1 MVATLNHWLNSPIK
15 VLWVCLGIIFL
26 VLISDGSVF
35 RLWNL
40 HGDQERITG
49 NIAKLE
55 KGFQV
60 LDGQY
65 LKVNDPEFLEQ
76 QARDRLDLAGE
87 DELIFVFS
95 DN

>member
-15 VLWVCLGIIFL
+15 VFWACVAIIFL
-26 VLISDGSVF
+26 ILISDGSVF

-40 HGDQERITG
+40 HGDQERITK
-49 NIAKLE
+49 NIGKLE
-55 KGFQV
+55 KDFQV

-95 DN
+95 DK

>member
-15 VLWVCLGIIFL
+15 VLWLCLGVIFL

-40 HGDQERITG
+40 HGDQERITD

-55 KGFQV
+55 RDFQV

>member
-1 MVATLNHWLNSPIK
+1 MAALNHWLNSPVK
-15 VLWVCLGIIFL
+15 VLWVCLALIFL
-26 VLISDGSVF
+26 ILISDGSVF

-40 HGDQERITG
+40 HGDQERITLS
-49 NIAKLE
+49 IAKLE
-55 KGFQV
+55 QDFQV

-65 LKVNDPEFLEQ
+65 LKVNDPDFLEQ
-76 QARDRLDLAGE
+76 QARDRLDLASE

>member
-1 MVATLNHWLNSPIK
+1 MNTLNHWLNSPIK
-15 VLWVCLGIIFL
+15 VFWVCLTLIFL

-40 HGDQERITG
+40 HGDQERITHS
-49 NIAKLE
+49 IAKLE
-55 KGFQV
+55 KDFQV
-60 LDGQY
+60 LDGKY
-65 LKVNDPEFLEQ
+65 LKVNDPDFLEQ
-76 QARDRLDLAGE
+76 QARDRLDLASE

>member
-15 VLWVCLGIIFL
+15 VFWACIGIIFL
-26 VLISDGSVF
+26 ILISDGSVF

-40 HGDQERITG
+40 HGDQERITK

-55 KGFQV
+55 RDFQV

-95 DN
+95 DK

>member
-1 MVATLNHWLNSPIK
+1 MTLNNWLNSPIK
-15 VLWVCLGIIFL
+15 VLWICLSFIFL

-40 HGDQERITG
+40 HGDHERITHS
-49 NIAKLE
+49 IAKLE
-55 KGFQV
+55 TDFQV
-60 LDGQY
+60 LDNQY
-65 LKVNDPEFLEQ
+65 SKVNDPEFLEQ